1 MFCDVRFEVFRA
13 MLMNKFFWDSGWL
26 VDVSEGHL
34 GSMFGSAAVHLFLDD
49 CLPKGGA
56 SNYCETS
63 VTLPHN
69 TAL

>member
-1 MFCDVRFEVFRA
+1 
-13 MLMNKFFWDSGWL
+13 
-26 VDVSEGHL
+26 L